1 MRRGALLI
9 AAFAA
14 VLACGP
20 IVLDGYLMS
29 LLALAFAF
37 AFFGAAWNVMMGFAG
52 MLSLGHGLYIGLGGY
67 TVAVL
72 LVAFGVTPWLGLPLA
87 GALCA
92 GVGAAIAWTGFR
104 FAVRGVYFALLTLA
118 AAEFARILFEHWS
131 FVGGTGGFFLPAL
144 GAGNEPLLSLRGGPD
159 FFYLAFLLLLTAAL
173 AVTLAIRHSRM
184 GYRLMAIREDEDAAR
199 ASGVPVLRMRI
210 AAAALSGCMTGIGGG
225 MFALMNGSLFPNTM
239 MGVAISIEVMI
250 APIVGGLGTVF
261 GPAIG
266 ALFVMPVHELS
277 EHLAQEAGVFG
288 LNTLLY
294 GLLVLVVVVFLPAGI
309 GPSFA
314 RMLRGRR

>member
-1 MRRGALLI
+1 MRQGAVAI

-14 VLACGP
+14 LLACGP
-20 IVLDGYLMS
+20 LVLDGYLLS

-37 AFFGAAWNVMMGFAG
+37 AFFGAAWNLMMGFAG
-52 MLSLGHGLYIGLGGY
+52 MLSLGHGLYIGIGGY

-72 LVAFGVTPWLGLPLA
+72 LVTFGVSPWIGLPLA

-92 GVGAAIAWTGFR
+92 ALGAAIAWTGFR

-118 AAEFARILFEHWS
+118 AAELARILFEHWS

-144 GAGNEPLLSLRGGPD
+144 APGNIPLLTLRGGPE
-159 FFYLAFLLLLTAAL
+159 FFYLAFLALLTAAL
-173 AVTLAIRHSRM
+173 VLALSIRHSRM

-199 ASGVPVLRMRI
+199 ASGVPVLRMRV
-210 AAAALSGCMTGIGGG
+210 AAAALSGGMTGIGGG
-225 MFALMNGSLFPNTM
+225 LFALMNGSLFPNTM

-288 LNTLLY
+288 LNTLIY
-294 GLLVLVVVVFLPAGI
+294 GLLVLLVVVFLPSGI
-309 GPSFA
+309 GPSVA
-314 RMLRGRR
+314 RLLRGRR

>member
-1 MRRGALLI
+1 MTRGALLI

-14 VLACGP
+14 VAALGP
-20 IVLDGYLMS
+20 LLLDGYLLS

-87 GALCA
+87 GAVCA
-92 GVGAAIAWTGFR
+92 AAGAAIAWTGFR

-118 AAEFARILFEHWS
+118 AAEMTRVLFEHWS

-144 GAGNEPLLSLRGGPD
+144 GADNVPLLSLRGGPG
-159 FFYLAFLLLLTAAL
+159 FFYLAFLSLLAAAL
-173 AVTLAIRHSRM
+173 LITLAIRHSRM

-199 ASGVPVLRMRI
+199 AAGVPVLRMRI
-210 AAAALSGCMTGIGGG
+210 AAAALSGAMTGVGGG
-225 MFALMNGSLFPNTM
+225 MFALMNGSLFPGTM

-250 APIVGGLGTVF
+250 APIVGGLGTVA

-266 ALFVMPVHELS
+266 ALFVMPVHEVS

-288 LNTLLY
+288 LNTLIY
-294 GLLVLVVVVFLPAGI
+294 GLLVLGVVVFLPAGI
-309 GPSFA
+309 GPTLA
-314 RMLRGRR
+314 RRLGWRR

>member
-1 MRRGALLI
+1 MRRGAALI

-14 VLACGP
+14 TMACGP
-20 IVLDGYLMS
+20 LVLDGYLLS

-37 AFFGAAWNVMMGFAG
+37 AFFGAAWNLMMGFAG
-52 MLSLGHGLYIGLGGY
+52 MLSLGHGLYIGVGGY
-67 TVAVL
+67 VVSVL

-87 GALCA
+87 GLVCAAL
-92 GVGAAIAWTGFR
+92 GAAIAWTGFR

-118 AAEFARILFEHWS
+118 AAEMARVLFEHWD
-131 FVGGTGGFFLPAL
+131 FVGGTGGYFLPAL
-144 GAGNEPLLSLRGGPD
+144 GAGNVPLLSLRGGPD
-159 FFYLAFLLLLTAAL
+159 FFYLAFLVLLTTAL

-210 AAAALSGCMTGIGGG
+210 VAAALSGGLTGIGGG
-225 MFALMNGSLFPNTM
+225 MFGLMNGSLFPGTM

-250 APIVGGLGTVF
+250 APIVGGLGTVA
-261 GPAIG
+261 GPAVG

-288 LNTLLY
+288 LNTL
-294 GLLVLVVVVFLPAGI
+294 V
-309 GPSFA
+309 
-314 RMLRGRR
+314 

>member
-1 MRRGALLI
+1 MI
-9 AAFAA
+9 AVFAG

-20 IVLDGYLMS
+20 LVLDGYLLS

-52 MLSLGHGLYIGLGGY
+52 MLSLGHGLYIGIGGY

-72 LVAFGVTPWLGLPLA
+72 LVAFGVTPWVGLPLA

-92 GVGAAIAWTGFR
+92 AIGAAIAWTGFR

-118 AAEFARILFEHWS
+118 AAEFARILFEHWA

-144 GAGNEPLLSLRGGPD
+144 GAANVPVLSLRGGPD

-210 AAAALSGCMTGIGGG
+210 AAAALSGGMTGVGGG

-277 EHLAQEAGVFG
+277 EHLAQEVGVFG
-288 LNTLLY
+288 LNTLIY
-294 GLLVLVVVVFLPAGI
+294 GVLVLVVVVFLPSGI
-309 GPSFA
+309 GPSAA
-314 RMLRGRR
+314 RLLRRRR

>member
-1 MRRGALLI
+1 MTRGAVLI

-14 VLACGP
+14 VMACGP
-20 IVLDGYLMS
+20 LVLDGYLLS

-37 AFFGAAWNVMMGFAG
+37 AFFGAAWNLMMGFAG

-67 TVAVL
+67 TVAVP
-72 LVAFGVTPWLGLPLA
+72 LVAFGVTPWVGLPVA
-87 GALCA
+87 GLVCA
-92 GVGAAIAWTGFR
+92 AVGAVIAWTGFR

-118 AAEFARILFEHWS
+118 AAEMARILFEHWD

-144 GAGNEPLLSLRGGPD
+144 GPDNVPLLSLRGGPD
-159 FFYLAFLLLLTAAL
+159 FFYLAFLALLTAGL
-173 AVTLAIRHSRM
+173 VVTLAVRHSRL
-184 GYRLMAIREDEDAAR
+184 GYRLMAIREDEDTAR
-199 ASGVPVLRMRI
+199 AAGVPVLRMRI
-210 AAAALSGCMTGIGGG
+210 AAAALSGGMTGIGGG

-250 APIVGGLGTVF
+250 APIVGGLGTVA
-261 GPAIG
+261 GPAVG

-288 LNTLLY
+288 LNTLIY
-294 GLLVLVVVVFLPAGI
+294 GLLVLGVVVFLPSGI
-309 GPSFA
+309 GPALA
-314 RMLRGRR
+314 RLFGGRR